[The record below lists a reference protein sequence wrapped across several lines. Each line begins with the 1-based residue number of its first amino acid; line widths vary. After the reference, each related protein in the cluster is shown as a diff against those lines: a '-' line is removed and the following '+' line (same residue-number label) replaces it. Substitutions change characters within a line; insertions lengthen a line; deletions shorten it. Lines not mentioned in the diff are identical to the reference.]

1 MGDKTGDRQS
11 CQRQTANLPRRAGW
25 LALIAVSLAFF
36 GAARGDDYPSR
47 GVRVIIPFGPGGVTD
62 IVARIVFDTMAKVLG
77 QPTVIENRPG
87 ASGTIGNEFVAD
99 APPDGYT
106 LLVNDP
112 SGPLATGVTLYPS
125 RHFDPTERL
134 EAIVPF
140 GTSGAVLVVSDKFPA
155 KTLADF
161 VALAKQKPG
170 ELLYGSTGLGTPGH
184 LNGALFDR
192 IVGIDARH
200 VPYRVGSQG
209 VTDLISGR
217 LSFWI
222 IPLPAVL
229 PYIQNGQLRALAV
242 AGEHRLQDLPEVPT
256 VKESGFG
263 DYDVSTMYAL
273 FAPKGTAPDIV
284 ATLKRATDRVL
295 SIDDV
300 QQRLAKAGV
309 EPMTGSPELVGKI
322 LKAKIEQWAD
332 VIHGAGITPE

>member
-1 MGDKTGDRQS
+1 MGDKSADRP
-11 CQRQTANLPRRAGW
+11 RPRTVRLPFA
-25 LALIAVSLAFF
+25 LFAATLIACV
-36 GAARGDDYPSR
+36 GAAQAEDYPSR
-47 GVRVIIPFGPGGVTD
+47 GIHVIIPFGPGGVTD
-62 IVARIVFDTMAKVLG
+62 IVSRVVFDAMAKVLG
-77 QPTVIENRPG
+77 QPAVIENRAG
-87 ASGTIGNEFVAD
+87 ASGTIGTEFVAD
-99 APPDGYT
+99 AAPDGYT

-112 SGPLATGVTLYPS
+112 SGPLATAPSLYPS
-125 RHFDPTERL
+125 RRFDPTARL
-134 EAIVPF
+134 APVALF
-140 GTSGAVLVVSDKFPA
+140 GSTGAVLVVSANFPA

-170 ELLYGSTGLGTPGH
+170 ELLYGSTGVGTPGH

-229 PYIQNGQLRALAV
+229 PYIQTGQLRALAV
-242 AGEHRLQDLPEVPT
+242 AGDHRLRDLPDVPT

-273 FAPKGTAPDIV
+273 FAPHGTSADVI
-284 ATLKRATDRVL
+284 ATLKRATDQVL
-295 SIDDV
+295 AVDDV
-300 QQRLAKAGV
+300 RRRLATAGV
-309 EPMTGSPELVGKI
+309 EPTTGSAERIGHI
-322 LKAKIEQWAD
+322 LKARIGQWAD
-332 VIHGAGITPE
+332 VIQAAGITAE

>member
-1 MGDKTGDRQS
+1 MGDKIGQARS
-11 CQRQTANLPRRAGW
+11 CQRQTAHLSRRAHW
-25 LALIAVSLAFF
+25 LALVAVSLALVV
-36 GAARGDDYPSR
+36 AARADDYPSR
-47 GVRVIIPFGPGGVTD
+47 SVRVIIPFGPGGVTD
-62 IVARIVFDTMAKVLG
+62 IVARVVFDAMAKVLG
-77 QPTVIENRPG
+77 QPAVIENRPG

-112 SGPLATGVTLYPS
+112 SGPLATGVSLYPS
-125 RHFDPTERL
+125 RHFDPTQRL
-134 EAIVPF
+134 EPIALF
-140 GTSGAVLVVSDKFPA
+140 GTTSAVLVVADKFPA
-155 KTLADF
+155 KTLADL

-192 IVGIDARH
+192 IVGIDAQH

-229 PYIQNGQLRALAV
+229 PYVQNGQLRALAV
-242 AGEHRLQDLPEVPT
+242 AGDHRLRDLPEVPT

-273 FAPKGTAPDIV
+273 FAPKGTATDIV
-284 ATLKRATDRVL
+284 ATLKRTTDQVL
-295 SIDDV
+295 GIDDV
-300 QQRLAKAGV
+300 RQRLAKAGV
-309 EPMTGSPELVGKI
+309 EPTTGSGELIDKI
-322 LKAKIEQWAD
+322 LKAKIAQWAD